1 MKVHRINEMKI
12 KNINTINFIAGL
24 IGIGSTREFCSA
36 PNGQVDV
43 KHEISQFK
51 GSKQH
56 GCSEVFFQPQEHR
69 ENWRYLDSGGMERK
83 LEFAKLTILKMD

>member
-12 KNINTINFIAGL
+12 KNTNIINFIAGL
-24 IGIGSTREFCSA
+24 IGIGSTREFSSA

-56 GCSEVFFQPQEHR
+56 GCSEVFSNLRNTEKIGDIWPVKEWKESWNLR
-69 ENWRYLDSGGMERK
+69 SLPS
-83 LEFAKLTILKMD
+83 